1 MEFKLNLKNCR
12 ISGNELIL
20 CDKQIVAIHNFFERQ
35 CMLEYVGNNNCNWP
49 DEKIEFVAGRAYEI
63 LQEDVDDENEHYAI
77 ESALEE
83 WEESM
88 LRKYEMELDELK
100 HPLMVEESSYECP
113 DERLNSPEKIVKL
126 LNECFRLDK
135 KAEEYVYMLAFDAK
149 CNPLGVFELG
159 HGSVNACILNPRE
172 IFQRAL
178 ICGAVNIVI
187 AHNHPSHDT
196 TPSKDDDV
204 AASKISEAGR
214 LMKIQLVDFINN

>member
-1 MEFKLNLKNCR
+1 
-12 ISGNELIL
+12 
-20 CDKQIVAIHNFFERQ
+20 
-35 CMLEYVGNNNCNWP
+35 
-49 DEKIEFVAGRAYEI
+49 
-63 LQEDVDDENEHYAI
+63 
-77 ESALEE
+77 
-83 WEESM
+83 M

-178 ICGAVNIVI
+178 IKMKHVNIIKVR
-187 AHNHPSHDT
+187 
-196 TPSKDDDV
+196 K
-204 AASKISEAGR
+204 
-214 LMKIQLVDFINN
+214 

>member
-1 MEFKLNLKNCR
+1 
-12 ISGNELIL
+12 
-20 CDKQIVAIHNFFERQ
+20 
-35 CMLEYVGNNNCNWP
+35 
-49 DEKIEFVAGRAYEI
+49 
-63 LQEDVDDENEHYAI
+63 
-77 ESALEE
+77 
-83 WEESM
+83 M

-113 DERLNSPEKIVKL
+113 DERLNSPEKIVRI
-126 LNECFRLDK
+126 LNKSFRLDK

-187 AHNHPSHDT
+187 AHNHPSHDS
-196 TPSKDDDV
+196 TPSKEDDEV
-204 AASKISEAGR
+204 ALNISRAGK
-214 LMKIQLVDFINN
+214 LMGIKLVDFIIIGNGYFSYNEQGYNFVTCNEK

>member
-1 MEFKLNLKNCR
+1 
-12 ISGNELIL
+12 
-20 CDKQIVAIHNFFERQ
+20 
-35 CMLEYVGNNNCNWP
+35 
-49 DEKIEFVAGRAYEI
+49 
-63 LQEDVDDENEHYAI
+63 
-77 ESALEE
+77 
-83 WEESM
+83 M

-196 TPSKDDDV
+196 TPSKDDDI
-204 AASKISEAGR
+204 AASKISEAGK
-214 LMKIQLVDFINN
+214 LMKIQLVDFIIIGNGYFSYAEEKRISF

>member
-1 MEFKLNLKNCR
+1 
-12 ISGNELIL
+12 
-20 CDKQIVAIHNFFERQ
+20 
-35 CMLEYVGNNNCNWP
+35 
-49 DEKIEFVAGRAYEI
+49 
-63 LQEDVDDENEHYAI
+63 
-77 ESALEE
+77 
-83 WEESM
+83 M

-196 TPSKDDDV
+196 TSSKDDDV
-204 AASKISEAGR
+204 AASKISEAGK
-214 LMKIQLVDFINN
+214 LMKIQLVDFIIIGNGYFSYAEEKRI

>member
-1 MEFKLNLKNCR
+1 
-12 ISGNELIL
+12 
-20 CDKQIVAIHNFFERQ
+20 
-35 CMLEYVGNNNCNWP
+35 
-49 DEKIEFVAGRAYEI
+49 
-63 LQEDVDDENEHYAI
+63 
-77 ESALEE
+77 
-83 WEESM
+83 M

-113 DERLNSPEKIVKL
+113 DERLNSPEKIVRL

-204 AASKISEAGR
+204 AASKISEAGK
-214 LMKIQLVDFINN
+214 LMKIQLVDFIIIGNGYFSYAEREYENKKETEISNFDMLFFFFMGRPSPPDLFTSRFALHTLRFVQNLSYKQISCRTPNRRDGHCIYSLSHHVIGNGR

>member
-1 MEFKLNLKNCR
+1 
-12 ISGNELIL
+12 
-20 CDKQIVAIHNFFERQ
+20 
-35 CMLEYVGNNNCNWP
+35 
-49 DEKIEFVAGRAYEI
+49 
-63 LQEDVDDENEHYAI
+63 
-77 ESALEE
+77 
-83 WEESM
+83 M

-113 DERLNSPEKIVKL
+113 DERLNSPEKIVRL

-196 TPSKDDDV
+196 TPSKDDNV
-204 AASKISEAGR
+204 AASKISEAGK
-214 LMKIQLVDFINN
+214 LMKIQLVDFIIIGNGYFSYAEEKRNRDIKFWYALFLFYGPPLPAWFVYIQIRTSHVAFCAESVIQTNQLPNPQP

>member
-1 MEFKLNLKNCR
+1 
-12 ISGNELIL
+12 
-20 CDKQIVAIHNFFERQ
+20 
-35 CMLEYVGNNNCNWP
+35 
-49 DEKIEFVAGRAYEI
+49 
-63 LQEDVDDENEHYAI
+63 
-77 ESALEE
+77 
-83 WEESM
+83 M

-149 CNPLGVFELG
+149 CNPLGEFELG

-187 AHNHPSHDT
+187 AHNHPSHDS
-196 TPSKDDDV
+196 TPSKEDDEV
-204 AASKISEAGR
+204 ALKISRAGK
-214 LMKIQLVDFINN
+214 LMGIKLVDFIIIGNGYFSYNEQGYNFVTCNEK

>member
-1 MEFKLNLKNCR
+1 
-12 ISGNELIL
+12 
-20 CDKQIVAIHNFFERQ
+20 
-35 CMLEYVGNNNCNWP
+35 
-49 DEKIEFVAGRAYEI
+49 
-63 LQEDVDDENEHYAI
+63 
-77 ESALEE
+77 
-83 WEESM
+83 M

-113 DERLNSPEKIVKL
+113 DERLNSPEKIVRI
-126 LNECFRLDK
+126 LNKSFRLDK

-187 AHNHPSHDT
+187 AHNHPSHDS
-196 TPSKDDDV
+196 TPSKEDDEV
-204 AASKISEAGR
+204 ALKISRAGK
-214 LMKIQLVDFINN
+214 LMGIKLVDFIIIGNGYFSYNEQGYNFVTCNKELERNRDIK

>member
-1 MEFKLNLKNCR
+1 
-12 ISGNELIL
+12 
-20 CDKQIVAIHNFFERQ
+20 
-35 CMLEYVGNNNCNWP
+35 
-49 DEKIEFVAGRAYEI
+49 
-63 LQEDVDDENEHYAI
+63 
-77 ESALEE
+77 
-83 WEESM
+83 M

-187 AHNHPSHDT
+187 AHNHPCDI
-196 TPSKDDDV
+196 PMLLQ
-204 AASKISEAGR
+204 SEFHP
-214 LMKIQLVDFINN
+214 K